1 VPGFASLTMSVSL
14 RDGNHSAE
22 PLREA
27 DLEDPLSHRP
37 VAFSAVEATGLVKRY
52 GEREALRGVDLTADP
67 GELVAIIGPNGAGKT
82 TLLSILAGTVKPD
95 AGKVSS
101 LNGDVGWV
109 PQQAALYRRLTVEE
123 NLLLFARLEKR
134 EKPHVAVEEML
145 ELTGL
150 RERRGEVVAKLSGGN
165 QQRIN
170 IAIGLLARPAV
181 LLLDEPSV
189 GLDPRQRA
197 RLWEF
202 VSGLADRG
210 TTVIFSTHDIQE
222 AERYGQRLLVLAD
235 GESLFDGSSDGLRE
249 AVRGETPEAAG
260 RDFETAF
267 VAFLQHRGH

>member
-1 VPGFASLTMSVSL
+1 VQVRGI
-14 RDGNHSAE
+14 
-22 PLREA
+22 
-27 DLEDPLSHRP
+27 
-37 VAFSAVEATGLVKRY
+37 VKRF
-52 GEREALRGVDLTADP
+52 GEREALRGISFEAGA

-82 TLLSILAGTVKPD
+82 TLLSILAGIAKPD
-95 AGKVSS
+95 GGEVEAPSGE
-101 LNGDVGWV
+101 VGWV

-123 NLLLFARLEKR
+123 NLLLFARLEGHEDPR
-134 EKPHVAVEEML
+134 ASTEEML

-150 RERRGEVVAKLSGGN
+150 RERRGEIVARLSGGN

-170 IAIGLLARPAV
+170 IAIGLLSRPAV

-202 VSGLADRG
+202 VSGLAGRG

-222 AERYGQRLLVLAD
+222 AERYGGRVLVLAD
-235 GESLFDGSSDGLRE
+235 GESLFDGSAEELRE
-249 AVRGETPEAAG
+249 AVRREAPGAAD

-267 VAFLQHRGH
+267 VAYLQHRGH